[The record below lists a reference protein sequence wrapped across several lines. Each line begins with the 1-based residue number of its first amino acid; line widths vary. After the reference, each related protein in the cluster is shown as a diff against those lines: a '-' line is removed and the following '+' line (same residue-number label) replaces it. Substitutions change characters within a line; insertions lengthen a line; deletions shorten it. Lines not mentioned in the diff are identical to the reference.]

1 MRISQYLE
9 LNKKMK
15 SIRMEAGISQKDMA
29 TRLGLS
35 VPSYSNYENGY
46 SEPPMEVIEGLCR
59 ETNISVK
66 DFFGF
71 KPSNDGNIDINTYS
85 DIFKVL
91 QQIQIA
97 QIPMTCSAQVI
108 KEEKTMET
116 TIKIKSMQ
124 IGTLISGWQDL
135 ELQLQQD
142 KIDSDEYNMRL
153 EMLLSMFKV
162 PIENY

>member
-1 MRISQYLE
+1 MRVSQYLE

-29 TRLGLS
+29 ARLGLS
-35 VPSYSNYENGY
+35 IPSYSNYENGY

-71 KPSNDGNIDINTYS
+71 KPSSDSAIDINTYT
-85 DIFKVL
+85 DILKVL

-97 QIPMTCSAQVI
+97 KLPLDCSVEHLKQ
-108 KEEKTMET
+108 EKNYET
-116 TIKIKSMQ
+116 TIKIKSRQ
-124 IGTLISGWQDL
+124 IGSLVSGWLDL
-135 ELQLQQD
+135 DLQLQQD

-153 EMLLSMFKV
+153 EMLMSMFNV
-162 PIENY
+162 PIDNY